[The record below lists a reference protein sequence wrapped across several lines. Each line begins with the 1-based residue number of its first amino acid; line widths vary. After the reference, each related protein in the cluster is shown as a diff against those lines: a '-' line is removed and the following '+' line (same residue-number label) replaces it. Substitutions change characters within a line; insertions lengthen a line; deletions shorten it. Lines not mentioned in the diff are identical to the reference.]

1 MQAARQEGRADEKAS
16 SGWQSAVLDAATCY
30 AVSACRFRDAWE
42 LPRWGGASVR
52 SADCAANKRTRT
64 GRSAYVRRPRAPT
77 PRLALSAPAT
87 LHPVAFDSP
96 LLSPEFIMSN
106 QGYYGGPP
114 PPQQAYYPQQGYP
127 QGPPPQMQY
136 PQQPPQTVI
145 VKEKKDRG
153 CLGTC
158 LAVLCCCFVCEEGC
172 ECCAECCECAEDC
185 C

>member
-42 LPRWGGASVR
+42 LPRWGGASVNPD
-52 SADCAANKRTRT
+52 SASRPLRTCNT
-64 GRSAYVRRPRAPT
+64 T
-77 PRLALSAPAT
+77 
-87 LHPVAFDSP
+87 PVAFDSP

>member
-1 MQAARQEGRADEKAS
+1 LSLSPTLPCTHNLLLPAPPTRLRVSLSTPVAPVTQYS
-16 SGWQSAVLDAATCY
+16 SPSTHH
-30 AVSACRFRDAWE
+30 
-42 LPRWGGASVR
+42 
-52 SADCAANKRTRT
+52 
-64 GRSAYVRRPRAPT
+64 T
-77 PRLALSAPAT
+77 PRE
-87 LHPVAFDSP
+87 
-96 LLSPEFIMSN
+96 PESIMSN
-106 QGYYGGPP
+106 QGYYQGPP
-114 PPQQAYYPQQGYP
+114 PPQQAYYPQQGYPQQGYP

-136 PQQPPQTVI
+136 PQQPQTVI